1 MKDHMPISD
10 LLRRTIQDSGIP
22 FLTLEKETGVL
33 RQSVMRFVSGQTSLH
48 LDSADKLATYFGLEL
63 RPVVNNAKSAKATK
77 GLTDSEKGNK

>member
-63 RPVVNNAKSAKATK
+63 RPVVNNAKSADRAR
-77 GLTDSEKGNK
+77 